1 MGYFKDIQ
9 ELASSSVVMEGRAIF
24 PLSGETDIAD
34 NADAEF
40 YARYS
45 DDVEFGEREYVGEA
59 HEEVSFKEDGT
70 RVTSFVLDSGG
81 VVATA
86 EERETTED
94 GHRVVYADVK
104 ISGDYLPESRWDS
117 FEGRDGESLSVRKE
131 YDESGRIV
139 SISEN
144 GDERRIE
151 YREDGS
157 VERVSEIHPL
167 GGDLEGFTDR
177 TVTDYNE
184 KGNPVSAETF
194 RHDGIQDGDVQVSY
208 GRTDYTYDSIGFI
221 SSKTETHSEGVAGD
235 GKDSAD
241 STRWTSGTTNEDR
254 YNSGVLI
261 GREGSS
267 FQEDGTK
274 IKLSVEGYDNG
285 ILKQSVK
292 ETTDKDGN
300 VSTESETRDKEGRPL
315 SREEREIDSSTGKIS
330 TTLFEYKYDTEG
342 RLSEYT
348 YVDSTDSSGRMEY
361 LGAESDRYESVTTY
375 TDKPDGTFTDSTV
388 DKETHT
394 DKNITKEFTF
404 DTDGRRSQTVTISD
418 KDGNEKFKIEKTQN
432 EDGTIT
438 KTVSEDGKVKSVDT
452 IAPGERS
459 DRTFSV
465 DGSEERE
472 DGGTKEMLTSYDE
485 DGNPV
490 SCEVS
495 YYDANGNLEATESV
509 TFDGDGGFDAVTRD
523 ADGVEIKHVSVEGG
537 EALSDITAPDE
548 QAEIDVSDISSDE
561 DFLSGIDD
569 MVADICEDAGSDIG
583 IDENDGIDDYTDDVS
598 DGDIDGDTDGGTDF
612 DGDDIESDFDDSSSW
627 NDDFTD

>member
-1 MGYFKDIQ
+1 M
-9 ELASSSVVMEGRAIF
+9 
-24 PLSGETDIAD
+24 
-34 NADAEF
+34 
-40 YARYS
+40 
-45 DDVEFGEREYVGEA
+45 
-59 HEEVSFKEDGT
+59 
-70 RVTSFVLDSGG
+70 
-81 VVATA
+81 
-86 EERETTED
+86 
-94 GHRVVYADVK
+94 
-104 ISGDYLPESRWDS
+104 
-117 FEGRDGESLSVRKE
+117 
-131 YDESGRIV
+131 
-139 SISEN
+139 
-144 GDERRIE
+144 
-151 YREDGS
+151 
-157 VERVSEIHPL
+157 
-167 GGDLEGFTDR
+167 
-177 TVTDYNE
+177 
-184 KGNPVSAETF
+184 
-194 RHDGIQDGDVQVSY
+194 
-208 GRTDYTYDSIGFI
+208 
-221 SSKTETHSEGVAGD
+221 
-235 GKDSAD
+235 
-241 STRWTSGTTNEDR
+241 
-254 YNSGVLI
+254 
-261 GREGSS
+261 
-267 FQEDGTK
+267 
-274 IKLSVEGYDNG
+274 
-285 ILKQSVK
+285 
-292 ETTDKDGN
+292 
-300 VSTESETRDKEGRPL
+300 

-361 LGAESDRYESVTTY
+361 LGVESDRYESVTTY

-404 DTDGRRSQTVTISD
+404 DTDGRKSQTVTISD

-472 DGGTKEMLTSYDE
+472 GGGTKEMLTSYDE
-485 DGNPV
+485 DGNPI

-495 YYDANGNLEATESV
+495 YYDANGNLESTESV

-598 DGDIDGDTDGGTDF
+598 DGDTDGGTDF
-612 DGDDIESDFDDSSSW
+612 DGDDIESEPDDRSSW
-627 NDDFTD
+627 SDDFTD